1 MEGGREREREGGE
14 GIRPEML
21 AIDGYTEAHAH
32 AQHARTR
39 MSSLIEVLVG
49 PWPSSSPLSSP
60 PGTAFEEVMV
70 VVVVVAVAVVD
81 DDEEEEAPAPA
92 STRASRLFT
101 SSMPTSICRTHSSFS
116 PR

>member
-1 MEGGREREREGGE
+1 
-14 GIRPEML
+14 
-21 AIDGYTEAHAH
+21 
-32 AQHARTR
+32 

-60 PGTAFEEVMV
+60 PGTALEEVVM
-70 VVVVVAVAVVD
+70 VVVVAVAVVD

-101 SSMPTSICRTHSSFS
+101 SSMPSSICRTHSSFS